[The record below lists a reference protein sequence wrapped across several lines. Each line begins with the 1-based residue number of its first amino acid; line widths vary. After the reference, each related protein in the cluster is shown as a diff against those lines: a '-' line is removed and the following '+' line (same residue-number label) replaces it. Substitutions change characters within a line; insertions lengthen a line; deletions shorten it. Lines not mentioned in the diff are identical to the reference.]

1 MKRNIKKTL
10 VLLLLVG
17 VAAGVGYKYTVA
29 QQIQPVFITDV
40 VKRGNI
46 ESVVLTNGVL
56 YPSKLVSVGA
66 QVSGLIEKI
75 DVQVGE
81 EIKQGDLIAQI
92 DNLTQQNALKEA
104 EASLKSINAE
114 YRAKQAQIKVATSE
128 FSRKKALLVSRATSQ
143 SEYDTAESLLAVYQ
157 AELDQLSAEKE
168 KSIISVDNAKLNLG
182 YTTIASPIDGTVIY
196 VSVEEGQTVNNNQ
209 GTPSIIEL
217 AQLDVMTI
225 KAQVS
230 EADIINVRAGQE
242 VYFTILGATGK
253 KYPGA
258 LRAIE
263 PGPTLLSGDDSTLKI
278 GDDEAIYYNA
288 LFDVENPENLLRFG
302 MTAQVSIILKSAEDA
317 LLVPSQ
323 VLIAKSGSNSSYQVP
338 VKNDGQV
345 EYRHVE
351 VGINNKIYAQILSG
365 LNEGEAIIIGQSSG
379 DKAASANS
387 MGSSMGSSIESSMGG
402 LSGSSVPGQGGPGSG
417 KDTRF

>member
-1 MKRNIKKTL
+1 MKNNIKKTL
-10 VLLLLVG
+10 LVILIFTAI
-17 VAAGVGYKYTVA
+17 AAGIGYQYTMK
-29 QQIQPVFITDV
+29 QQVQDVFITDL

-66 QVSGLIEKI
+66 QVSGLIAKL
-75 DVQVGE
+75 DVKLGD

-92 DNLTQQNALKEA
+92 DNLTQQNTIKEA
-104 EASLKSINAE
+104 QASLKSINAQL
-114 YRAKQAQIKVATSE
+114 RAKQAQIKVAMSE
-128 FSRKKALLVSRATSQ
+128 FKRKKTMLVDGATSQ
-143 SEYDTAESLLAVYQ
+143 SEFDSAESILAVYQ
-157 AELDQLSAEKE
+157 ADLDQLKAEKE
-168 KSIISVDNAKLNLG
+168 KAIISVDTAQLDLG

-230 EADIINVRAGQE
+230 EADIINVRAGQA
-242 VYFTILGATGK
+242 VYFTILGATSNRYQGV
-253 KYPGA
+253 

-263 PGPTLLSGDDSTLKI
+263 PGPTLLNGDDSALKI

-288 LFDVENPENLLRFG
+288 LFDVKNPDNLLRFG
-302 MTAQVSIILKSAEDA
+302 MTAQVSIILENAADT

-323 VLIAKSGSNSSYQVP
+323 VLVELPGANPTYQVP
-338 VKNDGQV
+338 VKINNQI
-345 EYRHVE
+345 EYRDVE
-351 VGINNKIYAQILSG
+351 VGINNKIYVQILSG
-365 LNEGEAIIIGQSSG
+365 LNEGDEVVLGKSSTS
-379 DKAASANS
+379 DEVFSSLSMNS
-387 MGSSMGSSIESSMGG
+387 
-402 LSGSSVPGQGGPGSG
+402 LSGASLSGQGGGGRGPGSG
-417 KDTRF
+417 KG